1 MLNIVDNQQE
11 QKITPLLRLG
21 FRPFFL
27 FGSLFAT
34 LSMAL
39 WLLTLKGVISIE
51 PLNGMLWWHSHEMLF
66 GFTAAIIAGFLLTAV
81 QTWTNIPSIK
91 GRKLLLLVCLWFL
104 ARLLILSGSASVLPW
119 AMIADLMFLPLTAF
133 FVGQRVVKIR
143 QYRNLI
149 FIPVLVLMSVMNL
162 FTYLPSLGFDSA
174 WQARG
179 IHGMTLLV
187 TFLVAFLGGR
197 VIPMFTA
204 NGTKTTKVL
213 PIKWLEMS
221 ALASLAVVL
230 VLFLLKDVVDIK
242 MLTGIV
248 CLTTAVIHTIRQWR
262 WRIWVTLNVPLVWSL
277 HITMLFI
284 PIGLV
289 LLSLHFFGAS
299 ITLSNAIHSLTVG
312 VIGGMILAMM
322 SRVSLGHTGRMLQ
335 VGKLMSVA
343 FFAVVISAIVR
354 SIAIA
359 IWPQWTIQFWL
370 FAGCLWCV
378 AFGLFFFK
386 YLPVLSAPRVDGRP
400 G

>member
-11 QKITPLLRLG
+11 QEIAPLLRLG

-27 FGSLFAT
+27 FGSLFAA

-39 WLLTLKGVISIE
+39 WLLMLKGVISIE
-51 PLNGMLWWHSHEMLF
+51 PLNGVLWWHSHEMLF

-91 GRKLLLLVCLWFL
+91 GGQLLLLVCLWFL
-104 ARLLILSGSASVLPW
+104 ARLLILSGSASMLPL

-187 TFLVAFLGGR
+187 TFLVAFIGGR

-230 VLFLLKDVVDIK
+230 VLLLLKDVVDIAT
-242 MLTGIV
+242 LTGIV
-248 CLTTAVIHTIRQWR
+248 CLKAAVIHTIRQWR

-277 HITMLFI
+277 HFTMLFI
-284 PIGLV
+284 PIGLG
-289 LLSLHFFGAS
+289 LLSLHFFGVS
-299 ITLSNAIHSLTVG
+299 ITLSTSIHSLTVG

-322 SRVSLGHTGRMLQ
+322 SRVSLGHTCRMLQ

>member
-11 QKITPLLRLG
+11 QKIAPLLRLG

-39 WLLTLKGVISIE
+39 WLLTLKGVVSIE

-91 GRKLLLLVCLWFL
+91 GGQLLLLVCLWFL
-104 ARLLILSGSASVLPW
+104 ARLLILSGSTSALPL

-162 FTYLPSLGFDSA
+162 FTYLPSLGFDAA
-174 WQARG
+174 WQSRG
-179 IHGMTLLV
+179 MQGMTLLV

-221 ALASLAVVL
+221 ALASLVFVL
-230 VLFLLKDVVDIK
+230 VLLLLKDVADIT
-242 MLTGIV
+242 MLTAIV
-248 CLTTAVIHTIRQWR
+248 CLTAAVLHTIRQWR

-277 HITMLFI
+277 HFTMLFI
-284 PIGLV
+284 PIGLG

-299 ITLSNAIHSLTVG
+299 ITLSTAIHSLTVG

-322 SRVSLGHTGRMLQ
+322 SRVSLGHTGRMLH
-335 VGKLMSVA
+335 VGKLMSFA

-354 SIAIA
+354 SIAVA
-359 IWPQWTIQFWL
+359 IWPQWSIQFWV

>member
-91 GRKLLLLVCLWFL
+91 GRQLLLLVCLWFL

-284 PIGLV
+284 PVGLV

>member
-34 LSMAL
+34 LSIAL
-39 WLLTLKGVISIE
+39 WLLTLKGVVSVE

-91 GRKLLLLVCLWFL
+91 GGQLLFLVCLWGL
-104 ARLLILSGSASVLPW
+104 ARLLILFGTASMLPL
-119 AMIADLMFLPLTAF
+119 AMITDLVFLPLTAF
-133 FVGQRVVKIR
+133 FVGQRVIRIR

-179 IHGMTLLV
+179 VHGMTLLV

-213 PIKWLEMS
+213 PIKWLEIS
-221 ALASLAVVL
+221 ALASLVVVL
-230 VLFLLKDVVDIK
+230 VLLLLKDVGDFN
-242 MLTGIV
+242 MLTSIA
-248 CLTTAVIHTIRQWR
+248 CLTAALLHAIRQWR
-262 WRIWVTLNVPLVWSL
+262 WRIWVTLTVPLVWSL
-277 HITMLFI
+277 HFTMLFI
-284 PIGLV
+284 PIGLG
-289 LLSLHFFGAS
+289 LLSLHFFGAN
-299 ITLSNAIHSLTVG
+299 ITLSTAIHSLTVG
-312 VIGGMILAMM
+312 AIGGMILAMM

-343 FFAVVISAIVR
+343 FFAIVISAIVR
-354 SIAIA
+354 SIALA
-359 IWPQWTIQFWL
+359 IWPQWTIQFWVL
-370 FAGCLWCV
+370 AGCLWCL

>member
-91 GRKLLLLVCLWFL
+91 GRQLLLLVCLWFL

>member
-27 FGSLFAT
+27 FGSLFAA
-34 LSMAL
+34 LSIAL
-39 WLLTLKGVISIE
+39 WLLTLKGAVSVE

-91 GRKLLLLVCLWFL
+91 GRQLLLLVCLWFL

-284 PIGLV
+284 PVGLV